1 VKTFLLALLLSAI
14 GSSAVGAQSSD
25 DFSVDQVLIIIN
37 DQILTGSMVEDIAM
51 RIMNSSA
58 DVEIEEAGSAA
69 LNIAIRR
76 ILYRESFLRLGLD
89 ESMLD
94 PQVEARI
101 QALILE
107 DGSRQR
113 FLDKVKRDGYHSI
126 EDFQKALRHQFIE
139 GTVAGIISGTIPSPN
154 DGKRTISDPAPAEIR
169 AAYRDNEIYRKRPAE
184 FEWAALKFLNDPA
197 IAPAADRAAETLSRL
212 AKHTMSI
219 PEALAKADNVS
230 LSTEIRAGA
239 KENLKDF
246 LETAAPGSC
255 MELTNS
261 VSGVIQL
268 VLVTKRSAS
277 REFSFKEAQLLI
289 LNDLRQSSQTEAI
302 HAELSA
308 MYLSSYSWF
317 SPQLRGLRENLDET
331 FGEKPGQES
340 F

>member
-1 VKTFLLALLLSAI
+1 VKTFLLALLLSAM
-14 GSSAVGAQSSD
+14 GSSAVCAQGSD
-25 DFSVDQVLIIIN
+25 DSSVDQILVIIN
-37 DQILTGSMVEDIAM
+37 DQILTGSMVEDIAV
-51 RIMNSSA
+51 RIMNSNA
-58 DVEIEEAGSAA
+58 DVTIEEAGPEA

-139 GTVAGIISGTIPSPN
+139 GTVAGIVSGTIPSPN
-154 DGKRTISDPAPAEIR
+154 DGKRAISDPSPAQIR
-169 AAYRDNEIYRKRPAE
+169 AAYQDNEIYRQRPAE

-197 IAPAADRAAETLSRL
+197 TAPAADRAAETLSRL
-212 AKHTMSI
+212 GKHTMSI
-219 PEALAKADNVS
+219 PEALAKADSVS
-230 LSTEIRAGA
+230 LFTEIRAGA
-239 KENLKDF
+239 KENLKNF
-246 LETAAPGSC
+246 LETAAPGDC

-261 VSGVIQL
+261 VSGVLQL
-268 VLVTKRSAS
+268 VLVTKRSPS
-277 REFSFKEAQLLI
+277 REFSFQEAQLLI
-289 LNDLRQSSQTEAI
+289 LNDLRMEAQNSSVR
-302 HAELSA
+302 AELSA

-317 SPQLRGLRENLDET
+317 SPELRGLRENLDGV
-331 FGEKPGQES
+331 FGEKPDQES